1 MKFKFVHR
9 CVYVFMCLRV
19 YANTMKIAF
28 ALSIVF
34 GLCSLVSP
42 FSLLNSHET
51 KAIFL
56 AVDNFSS
63 FYSASNN
70 SVLKFSNEGKFL
82 YRYEEFNYG
91 KIGMIDVS
99 NPMKMLVFYPD
110 FMTVVTLDKFLSP
123 LTTYNFF
130 QLGYQNISA
139 VASSTDGRIWF
150 YDNTDFKLKK
160 IDEAGKVFLESQPLN
175 VLLEQAPNPNF
186 MLERDS
192 KVYMNDTAI
201 GILVFDIF
209 GSYEK
214 TIPLKGL
221 KKFQILQDQIVYFD
235 NHQLNSYSSLTLDL
249 KSLALPDSSDVS
261 LAVLEKERL
270 AVLKKDKINFYRY

>member
-1 MKFKFVHR
+1 MSLR
-9 CVYVFMCLRV
+9 LTRNCVYLFTRLGVCV
-19 YANTMKIAF
+19 NTWFGIF
-28 ALSIVF
+28 ILSIVF
-34 GLCSLVSP
+34 SLWSMVSP
-42 FSLLNSHET
+42 FSLLNSYET
-51 KAIFL
+51 KANFL

-99 NPMKMLVFYPD
+99 NPMKMMVFYPD

-139 VASSTDGRIWF
+139 IASSTDGRIWF

-249 KSLALPDSSDVS
+249 KSLALPDTTDVS

-270 AVLKKDKINFYRY
+270 AVLKKDKIDFYRY

>member
-1 MKFKFVHR
+1 MSFK
-9 CVYVFMCLRV
+9 LRV
-19 YANTMKIAF
+19 AGYELNTTFFVLSVVCCLLSA
-28 ALSIVF
+28 AL
-34 GLCSLVSP
+34 P
-42 FSLLNSHET
+42 FSLLNSYET
-51 KAIFL
+51 KANFL

-249 KSLALPDSSDVS
+249 KSLALPDTTDVG

-270 AVLKKDKINFYRY
+270 AVLKKDKIDFYRY

>member
-1 MKFKFVHR
+1 MS
-9 CVYVFMCLRV
+9 YGLRV
-19 YANTMKIAF
+19 VGYRLNTKF
-28 ALSIVF
+28 LVLTLVSC
-34 GLCSLVSP
+34 LLSLVSA
-42 FSLLNSHET
+42 FSLLNSYET
-51 KAIFL
+51 KANFL
-56 AVDNFSS
+56 AVDNFSN

-70 SVLKFSNEGKFL
+70 SVLKFSSEGKFL

-249 KSLALPDSSDVS
+249 KSLALPDTTDVS

-270 AVLKKDKINFYRY
+270 AVLKKDKIDFYRY